1 MKGESLV
8 SNQDELRITIGNFAG
23 YTSGRRLYY
32 KKIESS
38 LSVPRS
44 EELNIIWIHDFYHYH
59 KQLIPI
65 ASDLILANP
74 LLKIYLVDLYGHGLS
89 GGTSNSC
96 SDLACYD
103 RDIIKL
109 LDDEI
114 RGSAIIIGQGLGALV
129 SLSTSLL
136 YGRKDILGVIAAN
149 PLLEFSSK
157 LFSPW
162 KKILSGFSNNL
173 LGKVKLKSEIT
184 FDNLSLSKNMTM
196 ALENDSLA
204 CLSFSLSEINAL
216 VKSAYKIKDAGYY
229 FDLPLLLLSGKKN
242 AVVSSEWISLFAKM
256 LPRELL
262 TYVEYED
269 HGHDLFL
276 QDSKSEVVK
285 TICRWLGRFTEREPI
300 C

>member
-1 MKGESLV
+1 MKGESLF

-23 YTSGRRLYY
+23 YASGRRIYF

-38 LSVPRS
+38 LSVPRN
-44 EELNIIWIHDFYHYH
+44 EELNIVWIHDFYHYH

-65 ASDLILANP
+65 ASDLVLANP
-74 LLKIYLVDLYGHGLS
+74 LFKICLVDLYGHGLS
-89 GGTSNSC
+89 GGVSNTC
-96 SDLACYD
+96 GDLACYE

-114 RGSAIIIGQGLGALV
+114 RGPTIIIGQGLGALV
-129 SLSTSLL
+129 SLSTSFL

-149 PLLEFSSK
+149 PLLEFSSG

-162 KKILSGFSNNL
+162 QQILSSFSNTL
-173 LGKVKLKSEIT
+173 LGKVKIKPELT
-184 FDNLSLSKNMTM
+184 FDNLSIPKEMVAT
-196 ALENDSLA
+196 LEKDPLA
-204 CLSFSLSEINAL
+204 RLSFSLLEINAL
-216 VKSAYKIKDAGYY
+216 VKSAYRIKDAGYY
-229 FDLPLLLLSGKKN
+229 FDLPLLLLCGKKN
-242 AVVSSEWISLFAKM
+242 AVVSSEWLSLFAKM

-262 TYVEYED
+262 TFVEYENY
-269 HGHDLFL
+269 GHDLFL
-276 QDSKSEVVK
+276 QDSKNDVVK